1 MVGNRLQRNVYAFSE
16 HISLTYTSNQVKT
29 IGKFKKTSKQT
40 EISIRWT
47 HMLKIRSQSSTWSSL
62 TTPNNVEQ
70 FGDHLTKNTGPWWMD
85 LNVITGR
92 PCFHIWTVSSREQLK
107 NTSGLN
113 GDHSMWFTDPWESKI
128 RHEEKPASIFHFW
141 INIINVV
148 INQMGSK
155 VTHRITEDS
164 TVCAAVFFLLL
175 SLLYG
180 CKCLQ

>member
-1 MVGNRLQRNVYAFSE
+1 
-16 HISLTYTSNQVKT
+16 
-29 IGKFKKTSKQT
+29 
-40 EISIRWT
+40 
-47 HMLKIRSQSSTWSSL
+47 MLKIRSQSSTWSSL

-164 TVCAAVFFLLL
+164 TVCAAVFFYCCHFYMDANAYNN
-175 SLLYG
+175 SVLYTLFIYILYTG
-180 CKCLQ
+180 TILNAISWQITWLGEW

>member
-1 MVGNRLQRNVYAFSE
+1 
-16 HISLTYTSNQVKT
+16 
-29 IGKFKKTSKQT
+29 
-40 EISIRWT
+40 
-47 HMLKIRSQSSTWSSL
+47 MLKIRSQSSTWSSL

-164 TVCAAVFFLLL
+164 TVCAAVFFFIVVTFIWMQMPTIILFYI
-175 SLLYG
+175 LY
-180 CKCLQ
+180 LYIFYILFWMQSADR